1 MTTVS
6 SKPDL
11 SGADTPAAGGSTGVG
26 AAAAKVRTA
35 AKTRPGALAETGS
48 PLLRPPA
55 AAHLS
60 DEQVA
65 ELGRE
70 LDAIKDDILAKRG
83 ASDAAYIRRMIK
95 IQRGLELSGRA
106 LLLVS
111 KKKPA
116 WIAGTTLLSFAKILE
131 NMELGHNILHGQW
144 DWMRDPDI
152 HSTTWEWDFVTPA
165 RSWQHTHNDLHH
177 RWTNVIGKDNDVG
190 YNLLRMDPQQE
201 WKPFN
206 LGNPLYNALL
216 APVFEWGIA
225 IYDLELVD
233 YKEGKK
239 SKEALTKDLKALGR
253 KALKQFTK
261 DYAATPAVA
270 MLTGSGKQALYGTLT
285 ANAVRNVWAHAV
297 IFCGHFPDGHGHLH
311 RGNGGRGDPRG
322 LVRAADD
329 RLRQHLRFQVHAPDD
344 RQSFAPDRAP
354 PLPGH
359 SVQPLRRGGAEGSG
373 DLQAVRP
380 AVHHRPDLEAGRLH
394 LGQGLQTGPAAQE
407 GLGPPARVRP
417 DGTMKKGRLPSRQ
430 ASLLRRA
437 RGRAQAC
444 SPHLERGPAA
454 GCRGGPKSRSAPGP
468 ER

>member
-1 MTTVS
+1 MTTIS

-11 SGADTPAAGGSTGVG
+11 SGADTPVADSSTDGSTDSSTAG
-26 AAAAKVRTA
+26 ASRAKATTA
-35 AKTRPGALAETGS
+35 AKRRPGALAESGS

-83 ASDAAYIRRMIK
+83 SSDAAYIRRMIK
-95 IQRGLELSGRA
+95 IQRALEISGRA
-106 LLLVS
+106 ALLVS
-111 KKKPA
+111 KNKPA

-177 RWTNVIGKDNDVG
+177 RWTNVVGKDNDVG

-201 WKPFN
+201 WTPFN

-233 YKEGKK
+233 YQEGRK

-297 IFCGHFPDGHGHLH
+297 IFCGHFPEGADTFTEEMVEGET
-311 RGNGGRGDPRG
+311 RGDWY
-322 LVRAADD
+322 VRQMIGSANISGSKFM
-329 RLRQHLRFQVHAPDD
+329 HLMTGNLSHQI
-344 RQSFAPDRAP
+344 
-354 PLPGH
+354 
-359 SVQPLRRGGAEGSG
+359 E
-373 DLQAVRP
+373 
-380 AVHHRPDLEAGRLH
+380 HHLFPDLPSNRYAEVAPKVQEICKRY
-394 LGQGLQTGPAAQE
+394 GLPYNTGPLLKQVGSTWAKIFKLA
-407 GLGPPARVRP
+407 LPP
-417 DGTMKKGRLPSRQ
+417 KK
-430 ASLLRRA
+430 A
-437 RGRAQAC
+437 
-444 SPHLERGPAA
+444 
-454 GCRGGPKSRSAPGP
+454 
-468 ER
+468 